1 MRSSLLHP
9 SKVHLSGSE
18 VNPCK
23 IFYSIALVAAMA
35 LLLSGWTCFVGFV
48 SCQSVSQV
56 QIISLSPTS
65 IPSDAHS
72 VPLTVEGNGFT
83 PQSRILWNGSTLQTT
98 FLDSHHLQATIT
110 QETMDSFGGAP
121 TAHISAGTQGGGGC
135 PIGGNSTPLDLVIN

>member
-1 MRSSLLHP
+1 MRSSLLHQ
-9 SKVHLSGSE
+9 SKVHLSK
-18 VNPCK
+18 VDPCK
-23 IFYSIALVAAMA
+23 LFYSIALVATLT

-48 SCQSVSQV
+48 SCQGVSQV
-56 QIISLSPTS
+56 QITSLSPTS

-110 QETMDSFGGAP
+110 QETFDSFGGGP
-121 TAHISAGTQGGGGC
+121 TVHISAGTQGGGGC